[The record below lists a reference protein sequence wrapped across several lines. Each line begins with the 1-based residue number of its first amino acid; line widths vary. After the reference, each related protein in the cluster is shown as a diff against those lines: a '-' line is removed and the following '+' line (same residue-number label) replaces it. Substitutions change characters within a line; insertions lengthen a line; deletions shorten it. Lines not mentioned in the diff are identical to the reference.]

1 MVRTHIS
8 TRWLAGGLLAAAV
21 ACAGTGTASASSG
34 GTSAGSSAGSTAGPG
49 TVGQPVPG
57 TVGSTLGTITFTPS
71 SVVQGQFTVASGTLT
86 TSDAGQPVSLEIET
100 QPDVWDAVATST
112 VGPNGGFAIKWRAKV
127 VGVFGM
133 RVVSGALASSATVST
148 PQTTLTILRSVIATW
163 YGPGFYGHRTA
174 CGQTLT
180 RHILGVAHRT
190 LPCGTPVTL
199 YYDGE
204 SITVPVIDRGPYANG
219 ATFDLTSATAQA
231 LGITETVNLG
241 YTVARGEKIPPTNW
255 YPGGGTG
262 PSGVTGDTG
271 VTGVSGVTGTAGGA
285 TAPS

>member
-1 MVRTHIS
+1 MVRTQIS
-8 TRWLAGGLLAAAV
+8 SRWLAVGLLAAAL
-21 ACAGTGTASASSG
+21 ACAAAGTASASSG
-34 GTSAGSSAGSTAGPG
+34 GTAAGNGSIGK
-49 TVGQPVPG
+49 PVPG
-57 TVGSTLGTITFTPS
+57 TVGATLGTITFTPAN
-71 SVVQGQFTVASGTLT
+71 VVQGQVTVASGTLAS
-86 TSDAGQPVSLEIET
+86 SDTGQPVSLEIESE
-100 QPDVWDAVATST
+100 PGVWDAVATNT
-112 VGPNGGFAIKWRAKV
+112 VGPSGAFAIPWHAKLL
-127 VGVFGM
+127 GTFTM
-133 RVVSGALASSATVST
+133 RVVSGALASSSASVST
-148 PQTTLTILRSVIATW
+148 PETALNILHSVIATW

-199 YYDGE
+199 YYNGK

-241 YTVARGEKIPPTNW
+241 FNAQRGLKIAPTDW
-255 YPGGGTG
+255 YPAGSTG
-262 PSGVTGDTG
+262 PTGVSNAGGDTG
-271 VTGVSGVTGTAGGA
+271 VSGSTGGGSAAGGA